1 LCIRAKEVFTDRLV
15 WTKMVKYRLSVTVSP
30 SLLKWVDEEVEKKHF
45 ADRSHAVEYSLVK
58 TRELI
63 KKGEIKF

>member
-1 LCIRAKEVFTDRLV
+1 
-15 WTKMVKYRLSVTVSP
+15 MVKYRLSVTVSP
-30 SLLKWVDEEVEKKHF
+30 PVLKWVDSEVEKKHF

-58 TRELI
+58 TKELI